1 MKMRHT
7 NVIENEMV
15 TALNGTKQIGD
26 NAPSKKPDGIRGK
39 EEARRVYTTGGTNMK
54 CGGERKAIRK
64 GLDKI
69 NFGSVILPV

>member
-1 MKMRHT
+1 MKKRHT

-39 EEARRVYTTGGTNMK
+39 EEARRVYTTGGTNIK
-54 CGGERKAIRK
+54 CG
-64 GLDKI
+64 
-69 NFGSVILPV
+69 